1 MHIAY
6 YDESGDDGFP
16 QYSSPFFVLTALYLH
31 YLNWQPAFETI
42 RNFRRDLKAS
52 FGFPMRLE
60 LHTKHF
66 VLNKRPYG
74 DLGISDA
81 NRIMMI
87 DLFCDL
93 IARLKVKI
101 INVVIV
107 KPKIR
112 KPDYQVLDTAL
123 KYSIQ
128 RIEND
133 LNPTLN
139 PSEKFMIITDTGR
152 VGKMRNTCRRIQR
165 VNFIPSRFSS
175 SLYRRE
181 ISSLIEDPLPKDSKE
196 SYFIQLADL
205 VSYVVYLQTIAETSL
220 VNYPNRLVP
229 IVSASKVATWMERLK
244 PALNLKASG
253 KDPYGIVY
261 HPQ

>member
-1 MHIAY
+1 MQIAY

-42 RNFRRDLKAS
+42 QNFRRDLKAS
-52 FGFPMRLE
+52 FCFPMRLE

-66 VLNKRPYG
+66 VLNKKPYG

-152 VGKMRNTCRRIQR
+152 VGKMRNTW
-165 VNFIPSRFSS
+165 
-175 SLYRRE
+175 
-181 ISSLIEDPLPKDSKE
+181 
-196 SYFIQLADL
+196 
-205 VSYVVYLQTIAETSL
+205 